1 MTTVVELTVNRG
13 STPITGWVDD
23 DRGRHAFA
31 GWLELVTIVAAAVAP
46 GPQEGTM
53 VSPTWRGPMGGS

>member
-1 MTTVVELTVNRG
+1 MSTDVMTKVELTVNVG

-23 DRGRHAFA
+23 ERGRHEFA

-46 GPQEGTM
+46 RTEGTM
-53 VSPTWRGPMGGS
+53 VAVP